1 MCILS
6 DAPRQTCKQ
15 LWIYVSSVVKCVV
28 EKKKL
33 AITSS
38 NSSIVFFPNLLH
50 HHIIYLTQLHKWD
63 LKMRNDRNNHL
74 KNGDIIESYWAN

>member
-1 MCILS
+1 
-6 DAPRQTCKQ
+6 
-15 LWIYVSSVVKCVV
+15 
-28 EKKKL
+28 L